1 MHRRRNPSH
10 SVCGTST
17 LLGPDQ
23 FFKFSFFCAVFCGGL
38 LSSVGYV
45 KWILRCALLVRE
57 SESIGSFVPLVHV
70 LLCGLLSLLQ
80 KDDLLQGAFGTQAN
94 FPHIYHLW
102 WLGWNKQP
110 TTFQLLYIQ
119 VFDLCFSHGMP
130 RANPIPNDLFT
141 SKIRI
146 FLNDLWIECPTIK
159 QQLHQTMSTTSTIK
173 LLVPGKCR
181 HGDLEFFQ
189 HPQCRPMLSASGRK
203 PVSACS
209 LVEPRGFSFMVTVC
223 FLIFIFRLQAV
234 WCLLPKSKS
243 LMMDLRISQKQVG
256 DDG

>member
-1 MHRRRNPSH
+1 MFFSFDVIYVYFSVLAMHRRRNPSH

-102 WLGWNKQP
+102 WLG
-110 TTFQLLYIQ
+110 
-119 VFDLCFSHGMP
+119 
-130 RANPIPNDLFT
+130 
-141 SKIRI
+141 
-146 FLNDLWIECPTIK
+146 
-159 QQLHQTMSTTSTIK
+159 
-173 LLVPGKCR
+173 
-181 HGDLEFFQ
+181 
-189 HPQCRPMLSASGRK
+189 
-203 PVSACS
+203 
-209 LVEPRGFSFMVTVC
+209 
-223 FLIFIFRLQAV
+223 
-234 WCLLPKSKS
+234 
-243 LMMDLRISQKQVG
+243 
-256 DDG
+256 